1 MSIPDENIIL
11 EGSLKR
17 CKKYKLF
24 KTKWVEHYFVLYCRD
39 RARNL
44 YAIDEFKS
52 SRRNELKKSFK
63 LEFVIRVE
71 SNLSISDPTIL
82 CNAAGH
88 HRQTDKLHS
97 IFGIA
102 FRFQNLVKE
111 LYLVA
116 KNDEEMALWV
126 NEICKLCKLHRQND
140 EEGDNSH
147 AAESSISGM
156 SMSSQSLDMS
166 IIEQQQ
172 FAENPEKKKS
182 TSTHEE
188 SEDRMGHFNF
198 GGIRSKPSFSR
209 RQHSSVRKASV
220 TAQRIEPSEKRPA
233 RKYSSLPSTPS
244 EDKQNI
250 FIQND
255 QQLTAKRVVV
265 KPILKQMV
273 PDQNKYHRMHHFKSV
288 NSHQSLPSNP
298 NYNNLP
304 EPLESRSETSS
315 MYSSRRT
322 EDDSVSYTSGPPIP
336 PPRTKHVT
344 NRFVKVYQNGQV
356 GRLHMIPASTSMG
369 PVIRVEDAEESSG
382 ETLKHGTNNRYPESV
397 ASSEGISIY
406 ERNGKTL
413 IRRAPP
419 PVDRSNKPKNMRGE
433 EDGTRYRNLSK
444 HGGNGGSGGNENSN
458 YSANYSNKYTTY
470 ISEASKRR
478 NLDYFEPTQL
488 VENSSSST
496 MAATSTRSP
505 TPSDIEYIT
514 VDVDRTLA
522 FKQMRRAAQST
533 D

>member
-156 SMSSQSLDMS
+156 S
-166 IIEQQQ
+166 I
-172 FAENPEKKKS
+172 
-182 TSTHEE
+182 
-188 SEDRMGHFNF
+188 
-198 GGIRSKPSFSR
+198 R

-250 FIQND
+250 
-255 QQLTAKRVVV
+255 
-265 KPILKQMV
+265 ILIYKTPVDSV

-444 HGGNGGSGGNENSN
+444 HGGNGGNGGNENSS

-522 FKQMRRAAQST
+522 FKQMR
-533 D
+533 